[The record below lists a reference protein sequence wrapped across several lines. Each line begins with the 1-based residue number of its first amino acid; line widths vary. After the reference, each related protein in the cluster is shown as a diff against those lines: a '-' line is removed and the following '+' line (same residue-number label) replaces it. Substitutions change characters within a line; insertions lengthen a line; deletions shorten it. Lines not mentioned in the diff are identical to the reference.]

1 MNAVV
6 ISKMISFNDY
16 QCDCFCFWQD
26 QDKSPFVLHA
36 GKKSVRNIGQHLLNS
51 PSFENKLIIVCIGST
66 NCDADDFYFT
76 RKKVNFLC

>member
-36 GKKSVRNIGQHLLNS
+36 GKKSVRNIG
-51 PSFENKLIIVCIGST
+51 
-66 NCDADDFYFT
+66 
-76 RKKVNFLC
+76 